1 VVSRKGKNGA
11 WLRAIGIL
19 GAVGAVYI
27 GLPYLLVQRL
37 NLGIVRQG
45 SGAEQTFALTF
56 DDGPDPATTPAVL
69 AALRAANV
77 RATFFVIAA
86 NAEAYPDL
94 IARLLT
100 EGHEV
105 EPHAARHVHA
115 WVRSPWGA
123 LLDPVRAARR
133 VSAVTGLPARFHRPP
148 HGAYT
153 LATVLGQRIAGVT
166 GAHWSAEGGDWER
179 GATPESLPAQV
190 LAKLHPGAVL
200 VLHDAGP
207 GARVTAPAL
216 PEVLRQM
223 QEAGW
228 RAVPL
233 GELPGVRARGWRD
246 VLSGK

>member
-1 VVSRKGKNGA
+1 M
-11 WLRAIGIL
+11 
-19 GAVGAVYI
+19 
-27 GLPYLLVQRL
+27 GLPYFLVQRL
-37 NLGIVRQG
+37 NLGVVRQG
-45 SGAEQTFALTF
+45 SEAEKTVALTF

-69 AALRAANV
+69 DALGAANV

-86 NAEAYPDL
+86 NAEAHPNL
-94 IARLLT
+94 IGRLLT

-115 WVRSPWGA
+115 WIRSPWGA
-123 LLDPVRAARR
+123 LLDPLSAARR
-133 VSAVTGLPARFHRPP
+133 VSAVTGQPARFHRPP

-153 LATVLGQRIAGVT
+153 LATVLGQRMAGVT
-166 GAHWSAEGGDWER
+166 GAHWSAEGGDWQR
-179 GATPESLPAQV
+179 GATPETLPAQV

-207 GARVTAPAL
+207 GASVTVPAL
-216 PEVLRQM
+216 PELLRQM

-233 GELPGVRARGWRD
+233 GEVPGVRARGWRD
-246 VLSGK
+246 VLGREEVSAEVN

>member
-1 VVSRKGKNGA
+1 M
-11 WLRAIGIL
+11 
-19 GAVGAVYI
+19 GAVYI

-45 SGAEQTFALTF
+45 FGTDKTVALTF

-69 AALRAANV
+69 DALRAAGV

-86 NAEAYPDL
+86 NAEAHPDL
-94 IARLLT
+94 IARLLQ

-115 WVRSPWGA
+115 WIRSPWGA

-133 VSAVTGLPARFHRPP
+133 VSAVTGQVARYHRPP

-153 LATVLGQRIAGVT
+153 LATVLGQHMAGVT
-166 GAHWSAEGGDWER
+166 GAHWSVEGGDWQR

-207 GARVTAPAL
+207 GASVTVPAL
-216 PEVLRQM
+216 PELLRQI

-228 RAVPL
+228 QALPL
-233 GELPGVRARGWRD
+233 GELRGVKARGWRD
-246 VLSGK
+246 VLSRK

>member
-1 VVSRKGKNGA
+1 MVSEKGKNGA
-11 WLRAIGIL
+11 WIRAVGLL
-19 GAVGAVYI
+19 GAVGAIYI

-45 SGAEQTFALTF
+45 SGADNRFALTF

-69 AALRAANV
+69 DALQAQGV

-86 NAEAYPDL
+86 NAEAHPDL
-94 IARLLT
+94 IARLLQ

-115 WVRSPWGA
+115 WIRSPWGA
-123 LLDPVRAARR
+123 FLDPLRAARR
-133 VSAVTGLPARFHRPP
+133 VSAVTGRPARYHRPP

-153 LATVLGQRIAGVT
+153 LATVLGQRFAGVI

-179 GATPESLPAQV
+179 GATPETLPAQV

-207 GARVTAPAL
+207 GARVTVPAL
-216 PEVLRQM
+216 PELLRQM
-223 QEAGW
+223 QQAGW
-228 RAVPL
+228 QAVPL
-233 GELPGVRARGWRD
+233 GELSGAKPRTWRE
-246 VLSGK
+246 VLKR